1 MVCLTTKLKPSNKL
15 FWFLLQ
21 FAFVKSCIIVICFV
35 GSNILQAKMATRK
48 AKPNGQYHLKLRD
61 VIDFM
66 KEQSVKDIPGKN
78 GTVIPV

>member
-61 VIDFM
+61 VIIVVGFITTYAISAYDH
-66 KEQSVKDIPGKN
+66 
-78 GTVIPV
+78 

>member
-1 MVCLTTKLKPSNKL
+1 
-15 FWFLLQ
+15 
-21 FAFVKSCIIVICFV
+21 
-35 GSNILQAKMATRK
+35 MATRK

-78 GTVIPV
+78 GTVMFRKIIRFCY

>member
-1 MVCLTTKLKPSNKL
+1 L
-15 FWFLLQ
+15 
-21 FAFVKSCIIVICFV
+21 V

-78 GTVIPV
+78 DTVTPV